1 MNTSFITEKDLLS
14 PSHFPVQVAFNEC
27 CRWGFNEFLRLLST
41 DTGWGCDEGSCTFW
55 NDLDDY
61 DRSHTAPYEGA
72 EFSALDDP
80 DVILSYAEIYY
91 YMKIACRRYVED
103 HHDQKESI
111 DRILQT
117 YARRHHLS

>member
-1 MNTSFITEKDLLS
+1 MNTFFITEKDWLS
-14 PSHFPVQVAFNEC
+14 PSHFPVQVTFNEGC
-27 CRWGFNEFLRLLST
+27 HWNFIEFLQLLSS
-41 DTGWGCDEGSCTFW
+41 DIGWGGNEGDCTFW

-61 DRSHTAPYEGA
+61 DRSHTTPYEGA

-91 YMKIACRRYVED
+91 YMKIACRRYVET
-103 HHDQKESI
+103 HPDQKENI
-111 DRILQT
+111 ERILQT